1 MTHKLLKIRLN
12 NGLKIDEFK
21 THQRPMFLRVVIAYK
36 ERTLEG
42 NHSINT
48 NSQTLEVQPYQFSN
62 LIEVMVVHIH
72 PTLGYALVRPLIQV
86 DGEGD
91 GVFLPTSHLLYA
103 EVVRVNIVHLLDG
116 RVPLVEGPPVVNE
129 CRGSFLIRSWHIL
142 RRPSP
147 HHRLSIRDK
156 HQPIGRH
163 LDTINH
169 ETSPSS
175 PQWRCIDHF
184 GK

>member
-1 MTHKLLKIRLN
+1 
-12 NGLKIDEFK
+12 
-21 THQRPMFLRVVIAYK
+21 
-36 ERTLEG
+36 
-42 NHSINT
+42 
-48 NSQTLEVQPYQFSN
+48 
-62 LIEVMVVHIH
+62 MVVHIH

-103 EVVRVNIVHLLDG
+103 EVVRVNIMHLLDG

-147 HHRLSIRDK
+147 HHRLSIKISTNPLGGIWTPSTTR
-156 HQPIGRH
+156 PAH
-163 LDTINH
+163 LALSGGAST
-169 ETSPSS
+169 TSASEASTDASS
-175 PQWRCIDHF
+175 T
-184 GK
+184 